1 MRYSRQTEIIR
12 LIEDEVIETQEQLIR
27 RLNELGYSATQAT
40 VSRDIKELQLVKRTD
55 ENGIKRYARP
65 SSIETSIS
73 KRFIRIFR
81 DTIVSYNSAKNIII
95 VKTLS
100 GCGNA
105 AAEAIDCMN
114 IKHIVGSVAGDNTLL
129 LVIEDDKYVPDIV
142 KIFDKMIKS

>member
-129 LVIEDDKYVPDIV
+129 LVIEDDEYVPDIV

>member
-114 IKHIVGSVAGDNTLL
+114 INHIVGSVAGDNTLL

>member
-12 LIEDEVIETQEQLIR
+12 LIEDEIIETQEQLIR

-114 IKHIVGSVAGDNTLL
+114 INHIVGSVAGDNTLL

>member
-1 MRYSRQTEIIR
+1 MRYSRQTQIIK
-12 LIEDEVIETQEQLIR
+12 LIEDEIIETQEQLLR

-81 DTIVSYNSAKNIII
+81 DTIVSYSSAKNLII

-129 LVIEDDKYVPDIV
+129 LVIEDEKYVPSIV
-142 KIFDKMIKS
+142 KIFDKMINS

>member
-114 IKHIVGSVAGDNTLL
+114 INHIVGSVAGDNTLL
-129 LVIEDDKYVPDIV
+129 LVIEDDEYVPDIV

>member
-1 MRYSRQTEIIR
+1 MRYSRQTKIIQ
-12 LIEDEVIETQEQLIR
+12 LIDEEVIETQEQLIN

-55 ENGIKRYARP
+55 KNGVKRYTKP
-65 SSIETSIS
+65 SSSDTSIS
-73 KRFIRIFR
+73 GRFIRIFR
-81 DTIVSYNSAKNIII
+81 DTIVSYNSAKNLII

-114 IKHIVGSVAGDNTLL
+114 LEHIVGSVAGDNTLL
-129 LVIEDDKYVPDIV
+129 LVAEDDEYVPEIV
-142 KIFDKMIKS
+142 KIFDQMINS

>member
-40 VSRDIKELQLVKRTD
+40 VSRDINELQLVKRTD
-55 ENGIKRYARP
+55 ENGIRRYSRP

-73 KRFIRIFR
+73 GRFIRIFR

>member
-55 ENGIKRYARP
+55 ENGIKRYARL